1 MKAFQEKKKKDV
13 KIWDVA
19 VAIAVLDWGIHS
31 GPFVKEHILQYRSPR
46 ASPSSSPRVSPSFP
60 WSSPLAP
67 PPAIPCGRDS
77 PLERDGCLGDG
88 AALEG
93 AAQCLSSWAE
103 GAGRLERAPRG
114 PGDTVC
120 GSVGRSSSW
129 VGGTS
134 ATGEGAMSRYG
145 PRCSGA
151 SRTVLSKAP
160 RMLKVIGPE
169 GEVFLEADLKISG
182 RNCLDRPET
191 TKEPKDRHYGK
202 LQVLDPNEEVVIEP
216 AEAMSRKVLLGSR
229 RELTSKPYMATTKS
243 SLSIAK
249 ISSEKPWS
257 STVSSELKFRVA
269 HRVTE
274 GYGDGHELSSKL
286 EEGRPSD
293 ALSGPSVEDVW
304 KKISSKSSENKD
316 FFTNSDN
323 KLCSSSFLRE
333 KTDSPAPSYSASMET
348 TSQDGPRC
356 DSSGDTGQDIEVA
369 KNNEDSSQSPD
380 DRLSETAEDDEEKQY
395 IDEYVGENVAPLE
408 LMTEFLRAVMSRNY
422 AVAKKLCQLILIYE
436 PENPEAKEFSSLIEE
451 KLLMEKSHAGE
462 EESDDS
468 SGDSEED
475 SSDDNDQSED
485 SSDESEDI

>member
-216 AEAMSRKVLLGSR
+216 AEAMSRK
-229 RELTSKPYMATTKS
+229 
-243 SLSIAK
+243 
-249 ISSEKPWS
+249 
-257 STVSSELKFRVA
+257 
-269 HRVTE
+269 
-274 GYGDGHELSSKL
+274 
-286 EEGRPSD
+286 
-293 ALSGPSVEDVW
+293 
-304 KKISSKSSENKD
+304 KISSKSSENKD